1 MMIKNLNFD
10 TYDTIAIVFLCIGV
24 VVEVTALFIWDY
36 NYILNTIGLIF
47 LGISFGYL
55 ITQI

>member
-1 MMIKNLNFD
+1 MAIKNLNFD
-10 TYDTIAIVFLCIGV
+10 TYNIIAIVFLCIGV

-47 LGISFGYL
+47 LGISLGYL